1 MDSAPGR
8 YGKLAQRLLPID
20 VGFETAT
27 CEKSRTGP
35 TEVSFQSAQ
44 PLPTAESETGLTG
57 PAQISARTRLAYGL
71 LKAAIDEAAQSI
83 QANNVQFAVEGRRL
97 QARATESIYAS
108 ALATIE
114 FMDAV
119 RADGP
124 TNLAQTQNAQSR
136 RQREALNDE
145 VIDFLAAARN
155 MISALTAP
163 LSGPIVDCSKAGGC
177 QTAPCEP
184 QNVVE
189 RLKSLTERQ
198 RGVLELI
205 ADGLPNKIIAYK
217 LGLCETTVKAHV
229 SEILRKLCVHS
240 RARAIVLLGNIN
252 LRSIGSSNA
261 DAKSAG
267 R

>member
-35 TEVSFQSAQ
+35 TEVAFQSAQ
-44 PLPTAESETGLTG
+44 PLPTAELEFGLRG

-71 LKAAIDEAAQSI
+71 LKAAIDEAVQSI
-83 QANNVQFAVEGRRL
+83 QANNVQFADECRRL
-97 QARATESIYAS
+97 QARALESIYAS

-119 RADGP
+119 NADGP
-124 TNLAQTQNAQSR
+124 MNAAARQIAHSR
-136 RQREALNDE
+136 RQREVLNDE
-145 VIDFLAAARN
+145 VMDFLAAARN

-163 LSGPIVDCSKAGGC
+163 LSGPFVDCSKASACPMAPC
-177 QTAPCEP
+177 QT

-189 RLKSLTERQ
+189 RL
-198 RGVLELI
+198 
-205 ADGLPNKIIAYK
+205 
-217 LGLCETTVKAHV
+217 
-229 SEILRKLCVHS
+229 
-240 RARAIVLLGNIN
+240 
-252 LRSIGSSNA
+252 
-261 DAKSAG
+261 
-267 R
+267 